1 MKYLGGLLTT
11 IGLVFLIGTF
21 ATAADLIAEADK
33 LYEQGGLEN
42 YEKAAEMLKQ
52 TVAANPDSY
61 EANWKLARALRYY
74 GNTAKN
80 QMVPGWED
88 ICATYGKEAMQYA
101 RKAIDLEP
109 GRPDGHYFYGLS
121 VGVYSDGVS
130 VFTALKEGLKDK
142 TQSSFEKTYEI
153 DKMYRDGGPML
164 SLGRFWSVLPWPMR
178 DREKALAYLREY
190 QATPYFKDNYEA
202 YVYLAEVLI
211 GIGGDENKAEAKGL
225 LEDAL
230 KSEDA
235 YFRDQAGKML
245 DELK

>member
-1 MKYLGGLLTT
+1 MKYVGGLLTT
-11 IGLVFLIGTF
+11 IGLVFLLNAGVM
-21 ATAADLIAEADK
+21 AADVIAEADS
-33 LYEQGGLEN
+33 LYEQGGLQN
-42 YEKAAEMLKQ
+42 YLKAAELLKQ
-52 TVAANPDSY
+52 AVTADPDSY

-80 QMVPGWED
+80 QLVEGWED

-101 RKAIDLEP
+101 QKAIDLEP
-109 GRPDGHYFYGLS
+109 NKPDGHYFYGLS

-178 DREKALAYLREY
+178 DRKKALSYLREY

-202 YVYLAEVLI
+202 YVYLSEVLI
-211 GIGGDENKAEAKGL
+211 GIGGDANKAEAKGL

-235 YFRDQAGKML
+235 YYRDQARKML
-245 DELK
+245 EDLK

>member
-11 IGLVFLIGTF
+11 IGLVFLLG
-21 ATAADLIAEADK
+21 AGAGAADLIAEADT
-33 LYEQGGLEN
+33 LYGQGGLQN
-42 YEKAAEMLKQ
+42 YQKAAELLKQ
-52 TVAANPDSY
+52 AVAGNPDSY

-74 GNTAKN
+74 GNSAKN
-80 QMVPGWED
+80 QMVEGWED

-101 RKAIDLEP
+101 QKAIDLEP
-109 GRPDGHYFYGLS
+109 DKPDGHYFYGLS

-178 DREKALAYLREY
+178 DRKKALAYLREY
-190 QATPYFKDNYEA
+190 QTTPYFKGNHEA
-202 YVYLAEVLI
+202 YIYLSEVLI

-235 YFRDQAGKML
+235 YFRDQARTML
-245 DELK
+245 DKL